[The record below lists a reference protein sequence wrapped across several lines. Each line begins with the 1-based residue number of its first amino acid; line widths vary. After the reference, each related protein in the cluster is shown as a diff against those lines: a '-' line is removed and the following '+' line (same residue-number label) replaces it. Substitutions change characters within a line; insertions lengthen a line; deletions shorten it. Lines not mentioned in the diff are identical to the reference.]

1 MDRTASASHAGMTAG
16 HRHDARYAPAGDGT
30 DAARPHAAAQHLR
43 ARAPAAGS
51 RLAELR
57 HQTAEL
63 SVHID
68 SLTQAFERAPDEG
81 VRAHL
86 SYLIRLKSRQ
96 LADLEDETAELERL
110 APAARGRL
118 RRGQARP
125 ARSPVQRAPGRAVA
139 PGEIRETAPGHNG
152 GAAPGGPAPTA
163 RAAAGHSP
171 AGRGRDPVSGH
182 EPNVAATTDIDPDMA
197 SGRMTALLAREDD
210 SPGPPGAGRRPA
222 ARRAAAGLR
231 RETDAGAAAGSAPPG
246 SAPPGPSRGHAG
258 EVSGPQMPSPRERT
272 GDLVSRGRRSTY
284 RPRLSRG
291 RKAVIGAAAAAMI
304 ATIAAVVLATGSPGW
319 PASVAT
325 VQREAAMACQ
335 NPNVASEPGQVNFAC
350 AKATRQILWVF
361 ALMTSGD
368 NPHFTDARTGRVGLE
383 PITPALGGEV
393 AWSLNL
399 HHPYNPGNPLD
410 SLEVAARAINNI
422 IGGATLTGADG
433 QPVVQPGL
441 ESSPEGC
448 TRYTGSAAVI
458 SHHGFPGRCARPV
471 TTPEGQAALVAD
483 IYRKWIVG
491 SPPWAAQAAAVLFE
505 NASNPG
511 DPQVQAILEKLRQS
525 GPLA

>member
-16 HRHDARYAPAGDGT
+16 HRHDARYAPAGDGP
-30 DAARPHAAAQHLR
+30 DAARLHAAAQHLR

-68 SLTQAFERAPDEG
+68 SLTQAFERASDEG

-86 SYLIRLKSRQ
+86 SYLIRLKSRH

-110 APAARGRL
+110 APGARGRL

-125 ARSPVQRAPGRAVA
+125 ARNPGQPAPGRAVA
-139 PGEIRETAPGHNG
+139 PGKIRDTAPGHNA
-152 GAAPGGPAPTA
+152 GAAPGGSAPTG
-163 RAAAGHSP
+163 RTAAGHGL
-171 AGRGRDPVSGH
+171 AGRGTDPVSGH
-182 EPNVAATTDIDPDMA
+182 EPNVAATTDI
-197 SGRMTALLAREDD
+197 

-222 ARRAAAGLR
+222 ARRAGAGLHWAH
-231 RETDAGAAAGSAPPG
+231 DAGAAAAGSAPPGSAPPG

-258 EVSGPQMPSPRERT
+258 EVSGRQMPSPGERT

-284 RPRLSRG
+284 RPRLSRR

-304 ATIAAVVLATGSPGW
+304 ATIAAVVMATGSPGW

-325 VQREAAMACQ
+325 VQVEAAKACQ

-399 HHPYNPGNPLD
+399 HHPYNPDNPLD

-441 ESSPEGC
+441 ESSPADC
-448 TRYTGSAAVI
+448 ARYTGSAAVI

-471 TTPEGQAALVAD
+471 TTPAGQAALVAD
-483 IYRKWIVG
+483 VYGKWIVG

-505 NASNPG
+505 NTSNPG
-511 DPQVQAILEKLRQS
+511 DPQVQAILRKLRHS